1 MPVLT
6 SPIDSIAHIVLAA
19 LANSLWESAVIVL
32 IVVLAFRLL
41 PNMSATTRYAGWCVA
56 LALCVALPISSA
68 VTQSI
73 VTHAPRSVPARFTA
87 AAIHTAVR
95 SRELRAASSAA
106 SRPTSSSAAA
116 WRSPRARIAIPDAAA
131 MPFAALWL
139 LAALLLFARLIVN
152 FIRLEALKN
161 DALPLPPHY
170 RTQMPLWNA
179 AEKGNREVRLCV
191 SERTE
196 VPVAVGLFD
205 AMILLPAH
213 LLETLS
219 PEEIDRVA
227 LHELAHLR
235 RGDDW
240 SNALQRV
247 VEAILFFN
255 PAVLYLARQ
264 LDLEREV
271 ACDDA
276 VIDRGESVAPYAT
289 CLTKLAQSTA
299 WPHRPLAAP
308 GVFVTRRGISVRIER
323 LLRAGRNVRTSIAP
337 GPAGALA
344 ALLALAFFAMLN
356 VAPSYAFTQTSA
368 TPSRVA
374 SAAHARRTPSPKV
387 TPVVRAAVHTRIVY
401 RLVALAATPSP
412 KPSAATIDVN
422 VPAVNV
428 DIPAR
433 TIHIPARH
441 VHIRAMH
448 FQVPMPS
455 VPPMPKVVV
464 QRLAGRDLHAQNLTG
479 DFSNAKFEQA
489 DFSKS
494 LLTAV
499 NFSRA
504 DLIGASFRN
513 AVLSACNFSYADLD
527 NADLSQSEISNCD
540 LSHARLRGSDLSRSM
555 FTEVKFDHAD
565 LDAASMS
572 GTVFYRC
579 SFAGIDVK
587 DLRER
592 GAQIFQ

>member
-1 MPVLT
+1 M
-6 SPIDSIAHIVLAA
+6 
-19 LANSLWESAVIVL
+19 
-32 IVVLAFRLL
+32 
-41 PNMSATTRYAGWCVA
+41 
-56 LALCVALPISSA
+56 
-68 VTQSI
+68 
-73 VTHAPRSVPARFTA
+73 
-87 AAIHTAVR
+87 
-95 SRELRAASSAA
+95 
-106 SRPTSSSAAA
+106 
-116 WRSPRARIAIPDAAA
+116 
-131 MPFAALWL
+131 
-139 LAALLLFARLIVN
+139 
-152 FIRLEALKN
+152 
-161 DALPLPPHY
+161 
-170 RTQMPLWNA
+170 
-179 AEKGNREVRLCV
+179 
-191 SERTE
+191 
-196 VPVAVGLFD
+196 
-205 AMILLPAH
+205 
-213 LLETLS
+213 
-219 PEEIDRVA
+219 
-227 LHELAHLR
+227 
-235 RGDDW
+235 
-240 SNALQRV
+240 
-247 VEAILFFN
+247 EAILFFN

-374 SAAHARRTPSPKV
+374 PAAHARRTPSPKV
-387 TPVVRAAVHTRIVY
+387 TPVVRTAVHT
-401 RLVALAATPSP
+401 

-464 QRLAGRDLHAQNLTG
+464 QRLTGRDLHAQNLTG

-540 LSHARLRGSDLSRSM
+540 LSHARLRGSDLSSSM

-592 GAQIFQ
+592 GAQIFE